1 MTTSVANVQALLDD
15 PTQTATQLKVIFD
28 KAGTDIVTYLN
39 MVLLPALE
47 ENTVGISGAENI
59 GCGAIAGVAGTK
71 VRAML
76 EDLKAQI
83 DAAVIGTIPD
93 ASITA
98 SKMAADMTKDITG
111 GIVSHDTYMSDTS
124 FSTRRDINMHNIYTM
139 GGLI

>member
-28 KAGTDIVTYLN
+28 KAGTDIVAYLN
-39 MVLLPALE
+39 TVLLPALE
-47 ENTVGISGAENI
+47 ENTVGTSGAENI
-59 GCGAIAGVAGTK
+59 GCGAIAGVTGTR

>member
-1 MTTSVANVQALLDD
+1 
-15 PTQTATQLKVIFD
+15 
-28 KAGTDIVTYLN
+28 
-39 MVLLPALE
+39 
-47 ENTVGISGAENI
+47 
-59 GCGAIAGVAGTK
+59 
-71 VRAML
+71 
-76 EDLKAQI
+76 LKAQI